1 MRRSLLSAAA
11 YLVGNGIGLLAA
23 IVLLP
28 GFSTGIV
35 SFVVA
40 VLIFSVV
47 QALVGP
53 LVRGASRKWAPQLMG
68 GIALVVIFLGLGIT
82 GVLVSGM
89 TIGGISNWLAA
100 TLLVWLGSLAA
111 DILLPHYVFK
121 ELKAPADRPRAG

>member
-1 MRRSLLSAAA
+1 
-11 YLVGNGIGLLAA
+11 
-23 IVLLP
+23 
-28 GFSTGIV
+28 
-35 SFVVA
+35 
-40 VLIFSVV
+40 
-47 QALVGP
+47 
-53 LVRGASRKWAPQLMG
+53 
-68 GIALVVIFLGLGIT
+68 VIFLGLGIT